1 MAHDVQLRY
10 RDHVAEVADHPET
23 PPAGALAKAELL
35 VHYNFD
41 ANFQK
46 VGEWRVRDLH
56 SKTGN
61 ETIVTLAKVIER
73 LGIDT
78 AEDPVASTDGNA
90 GRVAYYLL
98 RWAVEHPEAV
108 WRVS

>member
-10 RDHVAEVADHPET
+10 RDHIAEVADHPD
-23 PPAGALAKAELL
+23 PPKEGLAKAELL
-35 VHYNFD
+35 IHYNFD
-41 ANFQK
+41 GNYQR

-56 SKTGN
+56 GKTGN
-61 ETIVTLAKVIER
+61 ETIVTLAMIIEA

-78 AEDPVASTDGNA
+78 AEDLTASTDGNA

-98 RWAVEHPEAV
+98 RWAVEHPEAI

>member
-10 RDHVAEVADHPET
+10 RDHVAEVTAHPD
-23 PPAGALAKAELL
+23 PPKEGLAAAEIL

-41 ANFQK
+41 PNYAK

-56 SKTGN
+56 GKTGN
-61 ETIVTLAKVIER
+61 ETIVTLAKIIER

-78 AEDPVASTDGNA
+78 ADDLTASTDGNA

-98 RWAVEHPEAV
+98 RWAIEHPEAV